1 MLTWGH
7 VLLNGLL
14 AAFIYVLFTH
24 YNAIFYGLMF
34 DVAALNDP
42 ALSRALQ
49 SIPYVPLVPEHAITA
64 AVLTASVLYAVA
76 VDNTPLRAL
85 KGVLMGAIGVA
96 AGKSMSWLLGVYY
109 GAYLRH
115 LVAFLLNP
123 AGAVG
128 VSLAALLYGAVTA
141 MIALQSVVG
150 AAALGFVIG
159 SVPSI
164 VSYVSYFY
172 SALVVNPLRSALARL
187 IAVFARRV
195 HLGFLV
201 PIGMYTVSVI
211 LFFALLPIAF
221 LLFFWLLGILV
232 GAIVALAALGVFE
245 LVVQAATFFL
255 GALAATV
262 LAAWTQRLFRGI
274 PDEVVVVT
282 SPVFLA
288 FVLAIAAPLIAA
300 GMLYALMVLPSV
312 ALVVSVALVASPTLR
327 AGLERY
333 VPMFTALFAL
343 QVLGLFASLL
353 SAAGQ
358 AAGAAMA
365 GMMYCGGINI
375 GAQWYASSVVAPMEA
390 FARLL
395 GCAVIVV
402 PYYDH
407 NTGCFN
413 FTAAPDS
420 TRRAVEWLGAPSA
433 GGPVFGEVP
442 PWWWLDPGVWYN
454 PSVWYEPTLWRLAA
468 ERGNMTYCTRGACY
482 PHPWDAAC
490 NPYKK
495 PYALPR

>member
-1 MLTWGH
+1 MLAWGH

-14 AAFIYVLFTH
+14 AAFLYVLFAH
-24 YNAIFYGLMF
+24 YNAIFYGLLF

-49 SIPYVPLVPEHAITA
+49 NIPYVPIVPEAAITA
-64 AVLTASVLYAVA
+64 AILIASVLYAVA

-85 KGVLMGAIGVA
+85 KGVLMGAIGVT
-96 AGKSMSWLLGVYY
+96 AGKSLSWLLGVYY

-123 AGAVG
+123 MGAVG
-128 VSLAALLYGAVTA
+128 VSLAALLYGAVTS
-141 MIALQSVVG
+141 MIALQSVIG
-150 AAALGFVIG
+150 AAALGFVVG

-172 SALVVNPLRSALARL
+172 SALVVSPLKSALAKL

-201 PIGMYTVSVI
+201 PIGVYTVSVI

-221 LLFFWLLGILV
+221 LLLFWLLGILV
-232 GAIVALAALGVFE
+232 GAVVAFAALGVFE
-245 LVVQAATFFL
+245 LVVQAAAFFV
-255 GALAATV
+255 GALVSAV
-262 LAAWTQRLFRGI
+262 LGAWTQRLFRGI
-274 PDEVVVVT
+274 PDEVVIVT

-288 FVLAIAAPLIAA
+288 FILAIAAPLVAA
-300 GMLYALMVLPSV
+300 SMLYALMVLPSV
-312 ALVVSVALVASPTLR
+312 ALVVSVALAASPTLR

-358 AAGAAMA
+358 AAGAAVA

-375 GAQWYASSVVAPMEA
+375 APQWYASSVVAPMEA
-390 FARLL
+390 FARML
-395 GCAVIVV
+395 GCAVMVV

-407 NTGCFN
+407 VTGCFN
-413 FTAAPDS
+413 FTAAPEG
-420 TRRAVEWLGAPSA
+420 TKRAVEWIGAPVT
-433 GGPVFGEVP
+433 GGPVFREVP

-454 PSVWYEPTLWRLAA
+454 PSVWYEPTLWRIAA
-468 ERGNMTYCTRGACY
+468 QRGNLTYCVGLACY
-482 PHPWDAAC
+482 PDPFDAAC

-495 PYALPR
+495 PYGWPR